1 MARRPQQQQ
10 SKEIATTVGTYPNDG
25 PVVEMRGLKMA
36 IPVTVKNKAAWM
48 ESKFREEQARLVA
61 EEERKA
67 REQQVLA
74 DRIAKQKDEA
84 TVEAQLSPL
93 RDQVVGLQEQLAEV
107 SSLLVQPD
115 AATLVEISNSTTA
128 NMARTLDAAEKTREL
143 IDQVEALQA
152 TVGGLATEV
161 ETLQAQT
168 LQVNKNRLD
177 FINEGTTA
185 MGEQIRLRDERILK
199 EQEHAVALSSEIN
212 ANHQVVMAA
221 KDVQKSTVEA
231 ARAQVSEVITSM
243 TDDFVEMINL
253 TITSLGLSQG
263 DLVQNLNSVDF
274 SGGRSG
280 VRLTRQQI
288 AQFADVYRKATA
300 AINSEDERR
309 AEDLG

>member
-36 IPVTVKNKAAWM
+36 IPTTVKNKAAWM
-48 ESKFREEQARLVA
+48 ESKFREEKARLVA

-93 RDQVVGLQEQLAEV
+93 RDQVVGLQQQLAEV

-115 AATLVEISNSTTA
+115 AATVVEINANTTA
-128 NMARTLDAAEKTREL
+128 NMARTMDAAEKTREL
-143 IDQVEALQA
+143 IDQVEALQE

-177 FINEGTTA
+177 FINEGTAA
-185 MGEQIRLRDERILK
+185 MGQQIQQRDEMLEK
-199 EQEHAVALSSEIN
+199 ERLHSRQLQEDIN
-212 ANHQVVMAA
+212 SNYQVVLAA

-231 ARAQVSEVITSM
+231 ARSQVAQEITVMS
-243 TDDFVEMINL
+243 DDFVAMINL
-253 TITSLGLSQG
+253 TLTSLGLSQR
-263 DLVQNLNSVDF
+263 DLQTNLNMVDID
-274 SGGRSG
+274 GGRSG

-300 AINSEDERR
+300 AINSEEESR
-309 AEDLG
+309 AEGSK